1 MKKNVEKIEKVV
13 VEEKVTYI
21 AYDGTEFQDEDTCKE
36 YEKSYACVIKSTFNA
51 MNKVEIEPC
60 TIGLPYDNEDYT
72 TLIVVPKT
80 EQEIVVLKT
89 LADRLSYTNLDV
101 NLNLIG
107 KKILLH
113 FGYGFDRSPL
123 DADFMDIYLFENH
136 MNSVK
141 KAWADALA
149 KADEF

>member
-36 YEKSYACVIKSTFNA
+36 YEKSYDCVISSTFNA
-51 MNKVEIEPC
+51 MSKVEIEPC
-60 TIGLPYDNEDYT
+60 TLGLPYDNEDYT
-72 TLIVVPKT
+72 TFIVVPKT
-80 EQEIVVLKT
+80 EQEIVAIKT
-89 LADRLSYTNLDV
+89 MADRLSYTKLDI

-107 KKILLH
+107 KKIILH
-113 FGYGFDRSPL
+113 FGYGFYRSPF

-136 MNSVK
+136 MNSIK
-141 KAWADALA
+141 TAWENALA
-149 KADEF
+149 KADEI